1 MKMKKV
7 VLLTLLITSS
17 VVFSQNKLKF
27 SFTIN
32 KDQQETVL
40 KMVEKD
46 IGKPKESKK
55 KEVLWQEKTKN
66 YEYKIL
72 VKKRKVTFFY
82 KGNDLLV
89 ENKMRASYLK
99 VKKML

>member
-1 MKMKKV
+1 MKKV

>member
-1 MKMKKV
+1 MKKV

-27 SFTIN
+27 SFTVN
-32 KDQQETVL
+32 KDQRETVL
-40 KMVEKD
+40 KILEKE

-82 KGNDLLV
+82 KGNDSLV
-89 ENKMRASYLK
+89 ENKMSASYVK
-99 VKKML
+99 VKKIL

>member
-1 MKMKKV
+1 MKKV
-7 VLLTLLITSS
+7 VLLTLLLISS

-40 KMVEKD
+40 KIVEKD

-55 KEVLWQEKTKN
+55 KGSALA
-66 YEYKIL
+66 
-72 VKKRKVTFFY
+72 R
-82 KGNDLLV
+82 
-89 ENKMRASYLK
+89 EN
-99 VKKML
+99 

>member
-82 KGNDLLV
+82 KGNNSLV